1 MLIGLR
7 LLLMLA
13 ALAISAAFLGYLFT
27 KPATAAVGKKPR
39 QTHLTVRGYRC
50 HNLRAGT
57 RTGGLTVPFLAS

>member
-27 KPATAAVGKKPR
+27 KNPQLLLLTKNLAKLTLLFAVIVGIIYV
-39 QTHLTVRGYRC
+39 LE
-50 HNLRAGT
+50 
-57 RTGGLTVPFLAS
+57 RTLVA

>member
-27 KPATAAVGKKPR
+27 KNPQLLLLAKNLAKLTLLFAVIVGIIYV
-39 QTHLTVRGYRC
+39 LE
-50 HNLRAGT
+50 
-57 RTGGLTVPFLAS
+57 RTLVA

>member
-27 KPATAAVGKKPR
+27 KNPQLLLLTKNLAKLTLLFAVIVGVIY
-39 QTHLTVRGYRC
+39 L
-50 HNLRAGT
+50 LE
-57 RTGGLTVPFLAS
+57 RTLMA